1 MGGGCMKKYLV
12 VGKRVEN
19 YYHEI
24 LHVDDD
30 KKSALNMASFFFEKF
45 PLLVIKVYEEAQN
58 AD

>member
-1 MGGGCMKKYLV
+1 MKKYLV

-19 YYHEI
+19 YHHEI

-30 KKSALNMASFFFEKF
+30 KNSALNMASFFFEKF
-45 PLLVIKVYEEAQN
+45 PLLVINVYEEVKN